1 MNWKV
6 VFLFLK
12 GFLKF
17 YLQCYELYF
26 YLFLKIEFEIPRWKQ
41 YLTVSSNI
49 VWTLRM
55 RMIPWIENVFN
66 YLPIIVTKW
75 HMWQTYRQINKQTW
89 ISWTESY
96 KQSTHHKHT
105 HHLIYIYISIYPSI
119 YLSIYLSIFSINFH
133 LQGWD
138 FNTVYFFQFSFLIL
152 CSWATVNLYFYLWI
166 YFDICFILKSS
177 SSNKCINY
185 FT

>member
-6 VFLFLK
+6 VSK

-26 YLFLKIEFEIPRWKQ
+26 YLFLKIEFEISRWKQ
-41 YLTVSSNI
+41 YLTVSSNV

-105 HHLIYIYISIYPSI
+105 HHLIYIYTYLSILLSI
-119 YLSIYLSIFSINFH
+119 YLSIYPFFLLIFIYKDGTSTRYIF
-133 LQGWD
+133 
-138 FNTVYFFQFSFLIL
+138 FSFL
-152 CSWATVNLYFYLWI
+152 F
-166 YFDICFILKSS
+166 
-177 SSNKCINY
+177 
-185 FT
+185 

>member
-26 YLFLKIEFEIPRWKQ
+26 YLFLKIEFEISRWKQ

-49 VWTLRM
+49 VSSLRM

-96 KQSTHHKHT
+96 KQSTHHKQT
-105 HHLIYIYISIYPSI
+105 HHLSI
-119 YLSIYLSIFSINFH
+119 YLSIYLRIGTDYKIQYCNHMLFVIS
-133 LQGWD
+133 
-138 FNTVYFFQFSFLIL
+138 
-152 CSWATVNLYFYLWI
+152 
-166 YFDICFILKSS
+166 
-177 SSNKCINY
+177 
-185 FT
+185 